1 MAGAAAGSTTLS
13 TELIFLLG
21 REGVVEDFRAKLL
34 EYSVLTVP
42 KFAAL
47 VDAQEE
53 LKDLLKAE
61 FDMDAKG
68 GTMAVKAKVAAIV
81 VGWTSAKARAAKQA
95 EMDGEADARSEPKR
109 IPASDT
115 LAMKAMFEKRFW
127 ALEDELTPSKSYVE
141 RKLEMIEKDDL
152 RAELLSEVL
161 CVRDDGEETL
171 RAVVDVNMNM
181 KAIKIGNRSPC
192 LRMRSSFAAGSW
204 LWGRRGSSWPP
215 TRQDV
220 T

>member
-1 MAGAAAGSTTLS
+1 VRSAQLAGTMAGAAAGSSTSTLS
-13 TELIFLLG
+13 TELVFLLD

-34 EYSVLTVP
+34 DYSVITVP

-47 VDAQEE
+47 VDTQEE

-81 VGWTSAKARAAKQA
+81 VAWTSAKARAAKQA

-152 RAELLSEVL
+152 RA
-161 CVRDDGEETL
+161 
-171 RAVVDVNMNM
+171 
-181 KAIKIGNRSPC
+181 
-192 LRMRSSFAAGSW
+192 
-204 LWGRRGSSWPP
+204 
-215 TRQDV
+215 
-220 T
+220 